1 MGSRKVESGIPERQQ
16 QSNKQS
22 GQQSSEQGRK

>member
-16 QSNKQS
+16 SNKQS
-22 GQQSSEQGRK
+22 SQQSSEQGRK